1 MIEINDVYLLSDSD
15 KRNSFRAQILNKEIS
30 EEYLF
35 SSEKI
40 KENIEF
46 HWLKGSKFY
55 DIVPTG
61 YPGVYLVSEKVQL
74 ILKESGFKGYSLR
87 GIILKDKKNELI
99 KGYQLLSII
108 SKVGPIQNEKSIKK
122 MMPPVV
128 SWSDPY
134 EAYIG
139 LYFDVST
146 WDGSHFFYPEGTSYI
161 FALDEVKKLFEEHKI
176 SNCQFKKV
184 IELENYGIR

>member
-1 MIEINDVYLLSDSD
+1 MLDIRSIYLFSDFD
-15 KRNSFRAQILNKEIS
+15 KRSAFRAENENDLLTKD
-30 EEYLF
+30 YLF
-35 SSEKI
+35 SSNEDGSI
-40 KENIEF
+40 ICFNWFI
-46 HWLKGSKFY
+46 GSKLY
-55 DIVPTG
+55 DIIATG
-61 YPGVYLVSEKVQL
+61 YAGVYLVSEKVQL

-87 GIILKDKKNELI
+87 GITLKDKKNELI
-99 KGYQLLSII
+99 HGYQLLSII
-108 SKVGPIQNEKSIKK
+108 SKVGPFQNEKSIKK
-122 MMPPVV
+122 MMPPIV

-161 FALDEVKKLFEEHKI
+161 FVLEEVKKLFEEHKI

-184 IELENYGIR
+184 LELENYGIR

>member
-1 MIEINDVYLLSDSD
+1 MLNINTIYLFSDFD
-15 KRNSFRAQILNKEIS
+15 KRGAFIAENENDFLTK
-30 EEYLF
+30 EYLF
-35 SSEKI
+35 SSNKDGSI
-40 KENIEF
+40 ISFN
-46 HWLKGSKFY
+46 WLKGSRFY
-55 DIVPTG
+55 DIIATG
-61 YPGVYLVSEKVQL
+61 FAGIYLVSEKVQL

-87 GIILKDKKNELI
+87 AITLIDKKNELI
-99 KGYQLLSII
+99 RGYQLLSIV

-122 MMPPVV
+122 LMPPIV

-161 FALDEVKKLFEEHKI
+161 FVLEEVKKLFEEIKI
-176 SNCQFKKV
+176 SNCKFKKV
-184 IELENYGIR
+184 IELENYGFM